1 MASTLVSKTSYL
13 GSNPSRPATL
23 FEEEIVMFVC
33 PTCDKQFD
41 KEENL
46 VKHFLQCWKEKN
58 PNHQSKAAPRSEDI
72 DTREENQDILDFFNS
87 FK

>member
-1 MASTLVSKTSYL
+1 MTLLVVPQVA
-13 GSNPSRPATL
+13 GSNPSLPATL

-46 VKHFLQCWKEKN
+46 VRHFLQCWKEKN

-72 DTREENQDILDFFNS
+72 NTREENQDILDFFNS